1 MAQPAWYYKLHFTC
15 PSFSL
20 YGLDL
25 PPSPTYATKSFGFK
39 FWLSHLTAT
48 SPEASYFTSPSFR
61 ALICISWMI
70 LEPCLM
76 LVSRNRDE
84 INYLTRCWV
93 PSERR
98 RQLCPHNWELLYGLP
113 SPSLLLGLAS
123 PFFGG
128 AAHTCPADHSR
139 GHLSCL
145 PLFGHR

>member
-39 FWLSHLTAT
+39 FWLSHLTAA
-48 SPEASYFTSPSFR
+48 SPEASYFTSLSFR
-61 ALICISWMI
+61 ALICRSWMI

-84 INYLTRCWV
+84 IDYLTRCWYLVSEGDSCV
-93 PSERR
+93 PITGNYYIAF
-98 RQLCPHNWELLYGLP
+98 PA
-113 SPSLLLGLAS
+113 PSLLLGLAS
-123 PFFGG
+123 PYFGG
-128 AAHTCPADHSR
+128 AAHTCPADPSR